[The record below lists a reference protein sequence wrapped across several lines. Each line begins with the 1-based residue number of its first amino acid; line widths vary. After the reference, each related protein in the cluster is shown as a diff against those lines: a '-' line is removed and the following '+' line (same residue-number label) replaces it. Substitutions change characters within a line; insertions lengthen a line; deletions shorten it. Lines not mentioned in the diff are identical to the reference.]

1 MVFIVELSSVEMK
14 FYESKFLIV
23 TLYERAYAIHFEI
36 LFSCTSNIIYI
47 ARESL
52 RRLTRFLNSKEFFSF
67 NVVEYYSFFN
77 QDLTCFSERRLVLS
91 TVFMTL
97 SLSLLFYKNFNFPLM
112 TPPSLFFFFKQK
124 T

>member
-23 TLYERAYAIHFEI
+23 TLYELAYAIHFEI

-67 NVVEYYSFFN
+67 DVVKYYCFFT

-112 TPPSLFFFFKQK
+112 TLPFPFFF
-124 T
+124 